1 MEWYIKA
8 DSNGESVN
16 AKWVRA
22 ALIKNLQKVITLQFA
37 VQLRQAQTIDTIY
50 NLVMIHLHDHNIGL
64 PRGQTPAKLYL
75 TEDYKEETNQ
85 TKRDDKQEDSR
96 QEQSHEPWIN
106 TYGDGSGDV
115 NVVKGGKHKAKA
127 KDMVPVG
134 IAASGAIRVGS
145 AHNLFAQIKD
155 R

>member
-85 TKRDDKQEDSR
+85 TKRDDKQIFQWQQLPSNMKTYSDADWAGCRQTRNSITWGCNSR
-96 QEQSHEPWIN
+96 KTHAE
-106 TYGDGSGDV
+106 
-115 NVVKGGKHKAKA
+115 
-127 KDMVPVG
+127 
-134 IAASGAIRVGS
+134 
-145 AHNLFAQIKD
+145 
-155 R
+155 